1 MNTYLLLLIL
11 LLPLIANISVRTAY
25 SKYSSIQSNF
35 KLSGKDIARRIL
47 DANGLNEIRI
57 VETRGNLSDNYN
69 PSKKTISLSNGI
81 YDSDSIAAVS
91 VAAHEVGHAIQD
103 KESYLFMRIRAK
115 MVPVVNL
122 TSKFSMVLIILGMF
136 LEILNLY
143 YIGIGLLSIGLIF
156 QLITLPVEF
165 DASRRAKNELERLN
179 ITSSDESVDIK
190 RMLNAAAFTY
200 VASFI
205 AMAAQIFRLISLS
218 DRH

>member
-1 MNTYLLLLIL
+1 MDTYLLLLIL
-11 LLPLIANISVRTAY
+11 FLPLLANIGVKVTY
-25 SKYSSIQSNF
+25 SKYSNIRANSR
-35 KLSGKDIARRIL
+35 LSGNEVARRIL
-47 DANGLNEIRI
+47 DANGLSNIKLYQ
-57 VETRGNLSDNYN
+57 TNGTLSDNYN
-69 PSKKTISLSNGI
+69 PSEKVISLSKGI
-81 YDSDSIAAVS
+81 YDSDSIAAIS

-122 TSKFSMVLIILGMF
+122 TSKFSMVLIVLGIF
-136 LEILNLY
+136 LELLNLY
-143 YIGIGLLSIGLIF
+143 YIGIGLLLIGLIF

-165 DASRRAKNELERLN
+165 DASKRAKKELERLN
-179 ITSSDESVDIK
+179 IITKDESDDTK
-190 RMLNAAAFTY
+190 KMLNAAAFTY